1 MTMDILKPKRIKQG
15 DTIGIV
21 SPSSGLWQRS
31 ELWRSIEQF
40 EKWGYKVKVGDHA
53 YKNNFYLAGTD
64 EERASDL
71 MHFFKDDSVDAIICS
86 QGGYGASRLLN
97 LLDYEVIR
105 KNPKIFMGY
114 SDVTALHLAIY
125 KHSGLMTFHGPSA
138 SSAGTEYMTEIREKY
153 MFKALTGTEP
163 IGIIEAKDYLVKIN
177 PGIVT
182 APIIGGNLTL
192 IASTLGTPYEIDTK
206 GKILFFEE
214 LDTEPWVID
223 HMMTHLKNAGK
234 FEDALGFLIGDSSSC
249 EPFKMN
255 PGFPNQM
262 SMEDVIFDILAPYKK
277 PILMGLE
284 IGHTKN
290 LATLPMGILSKLDTV
305 KGAFEILETATV

>member
-1 MTMDILKPKRIKQG
+1 MEYLKPKRIKPG
-15 DTIGIV
+15 DTIGII

-40 EKWGYKVKVGDHA
+40 EKWGYKVKVGEHA
-53 YKNNFYLAGTD
+53 YKNNYYLAGTD

-71 MHFFKDDSVDAIICS
+71 MRFFRDDSVDAIICS
-86 QGGYGASRLLN
+86 QGGYGASRLLD
-97 LLDYEVIR
+97 LIDYEVIR

-114 SDVTALHLAIY
+114 SDITALHLAIY
-125 KHSGLMTFHGPSA
+125 KHSGLLTFHGPSA
-138 SSAGTEYMTEIREKY
+138 TSAGTEYMTEFREKY
-153 MFKALTGTEP
+153 MFRALTGADP
-163 IGIIEAKDYLVKIN
+163 IGIIEPTDYLVKIN

-192 IASTLGTPYEIDTK
+192 IVSTLGTPYEIDTK

-234 FEDALGFLIGDSSSC
+234 FNDAVGFLIGDSHTC

-290 LATLPMGILSKLDTV
+290 LATLPMGILAKLDTINGV
-305 KGAFEILETATV
+305 FEILETATV